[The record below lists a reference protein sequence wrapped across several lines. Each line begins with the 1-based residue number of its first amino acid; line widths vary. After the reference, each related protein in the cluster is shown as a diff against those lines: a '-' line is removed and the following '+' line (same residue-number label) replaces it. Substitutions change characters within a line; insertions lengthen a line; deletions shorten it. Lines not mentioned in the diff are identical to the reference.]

1 MTQSNP
7 YVNLSVMKTPK
18 NSLITVGFVAL
29 GCPKNMVDSERMLAE
44 IAQNQLVISAELEQ
58 ADVVIINT
66 CGFIAPAKAEAMS
79 VINEAIEWKRTGQVK
94 KVIVAGCLSQR
105 MGKEL
110 FAEAKDIDAI
120 VGLGRRDDIAR
131 IIRET
136 MASDERLT
144 FMGGEDNSVSDDKVR
159 LRIGPSHWAYLR
171 ISEGCDHR
179 CSFCT
184 IPAIRGL
191 FRSKTPEQV
200 MTEAKEL
207 ADAGVLEL
215 NVIGQDTS
223 YYGRDLKMK
232 DGLACL
238 LNKLAGIDQ
247 LRWIRL
253 MYLYPTE
260 ITERLIETVANNEKI
275 VHYLD
280 IPLQHINDSIL
291 KAMRRPDKSEK
302 IRQLI
307 KKLRET
313 MGDIVL
319 RTTLIV
325 GFPGESDEQF
335 EELLEFVKWAGFDA
349 LGCFK
354 YYPEQGTDAAK
365 MPNQVPEDVKEQRVE
380 QLMLTQQQIAFE
392 KNQSRIGSTINCLV
406 DSVDSKKR
414 QGQGRFYGQAPD
426 IDSICIINNCSAKAG
441 QFINVKIIGRQ
452 EYDLVV
458 EQV

>member
-1 MTQSNP
+1 
-7 YVNLSVMKTPK
+7 MKTPK